1 MIRHSLA
8 VLPST
13 ADCLKLIDTLLARFS
28 KDHQRKPTVDLTI
41 STTYSADPKEVAS
54 VHEVT
59 LMVDDKTQKATPSTR
74 LASEVAWFRGQE
86 VAS

>member
-59 LMVDDKTQKATPSTR
+59 LMVTSKMEREIPASR
-74 LASEVAWFRGQE
+74 LSAEVAWFRGQE